1 MKKATRKTGPASVS
15 GHPAE
20 PKAGKPTAGP
30 SAPQQEKK
38 DQELFRFFSCEP
50 PPGSAQERGITRVPS
65 PPTETPVREPIF
77 TFKAEPV
84 QLSAQPEDSSLAPRK
99 KVTDTTT
106 TTVSQTAEV
115 QQKAQKERRKK
126 SVKDKRRKGS
136 TCSEAS
142 PSGIKG
148 AALMETDSV
157 EGTRP
162 QADISQYTSSSTMW
176 DDRPP
181 RDWPQEW
188 VLEWEL
194 YKKEEKY
201 TAWVWKNRMV
211 EYEAKRHSREGREYP
226 VYEPP
231 PRWHQW
237 SKELQQA
244 ALKLRW
250 SKNEAAWSDIQP
262 RVPAEHRHYERWTDQ
277 VKYLWPASDL
287 AASEEERK
295 AFEEGHKPCILTCP
309 GEDTSC
315 STTRRP
321 NIPPMPG
328 TLNQDSVPSNTNPYY
343 QQPPRNWP
351 LEWRLEWELF
361 CQEEKYQ
368 WWQYKNANKE
378 WLARTPM
385 DRDDQE
391 QVRYKP
397 PPRWHLWSEE
407 LQVAAMKLRWPE
419 DENAWT
425 DRPPPAPFDW
435 GGER

>member
-1 MKKATRKTGPASVS
+1 MVDQESSDQNQGSSAGQPQSSDPQKGDGQAKGKSVVRGIVVAPPKKASTRKPKKKKAGRAVSAPAKKEASQPAPPTSPKASQGDAPKQQQRQQKRGKEPVKSENRMKEATRKTGPASIS

-136 TCSEAS
+136 TCSEVA

-148 AALMETDSV
+148 AALMETDSA

-211 EYEAKRHSREGREYP
+211 EYEAKRHSR
-226 VYEPP
+226 
-231 PRWHQW
+231 
-237 SKELQQA
+237 
-244 ALKLRW
+244 
-250 SKNEAAWSDIQP
+250 
-262 RVPAEHRHYERWTDQ
+262 
-277 VKYLWPASDL
+277 
-287 AASEEERK
+287 
-295 AFEEGHKPCILTCP
+295 
-309 GEDTSC
+309 
-315 STTRRP
+315 
-321 NIPPMPG
+321 
-328 TLNQDSVPSNTNPYY
+328 
-343 QQPPRNWP
+343 
-351 LEWRLEWELF
+351 
-361 CQEEKYQ
+361 
-368 WWQYKNANKE
+368 
-378 WLARTPM
+378 
-385 DRDDQE
+385 
-391 QVRYKP
+391 
-397 PPRWHLWSEE
+397 
-407 LQVAAMKLRWPE
+407 
-419 DENAWT
+419 
-425 DRPPPAPFDW
+425 
-435 GGER
+435 